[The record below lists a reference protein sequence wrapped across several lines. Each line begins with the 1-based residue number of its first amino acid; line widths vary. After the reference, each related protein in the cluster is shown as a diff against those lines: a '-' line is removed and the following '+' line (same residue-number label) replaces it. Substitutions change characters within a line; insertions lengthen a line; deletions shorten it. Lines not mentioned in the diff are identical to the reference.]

1 MNDNQR
7 YQLKQMIE
15 QNKVIDNTNVL
26 RELKHSSNIRN
37 CIIKLLE
44 LKQTHKELL
53 QTDKSKF
60 EEIALQDCGF
70 LFFNYMPL
78 YNTVLK
84 ENIDMN
90 IMQQLLDT
98 LSKIENGEY
107 DQHEGSFEVGKLLK
121 TIYIDG
127 TLQDIH
133 RKDEESK
140 ITYKTPKTI
149 HWSQYKNNIR

>member
-1 MNDNQR
+1 MNDNEK

-15 QNKVIDNTNVL
+15 QNKVIDNTHVL
-26 RELKHSSNIRN
+26 RELKHSTDIRK
-37 CIIKLLE
+37 CVVKLLE

-53 QTDKSKF
+53 QSDKAKF

-70 LFFNYMPL
+70 LFFNYMQL
-78 YNTVLK
+78 YNTILK
-84 ENIDMN
+84 ENIDITIMN
-90 IMQQLLDT
+90 QLLTT

-127 TLQDIH
+127 TIQEIQ
-133 RKDEESK
+133 RRDEDSK
-140 ITYKTPKTI
+140 IIYKTPKQI
-149 HWSQYKNNIR
+149 HWSQYKNNIL

>member
-1 MNDNQR
+1 MNDNER

-26 RELKHSSNIRN
+26 RELKHSKDIRK
-37 CIIKLLE
+37 CILTLLE

-53 QTDKSKF
+53 QTNKAKF
-60 EEIALQDCGF
+60 EEIALRDCGF

-90 IMQQLLDT
+90 IMQQLLNT

-127 TLQDIH
+127 TLQDIQ
-133 RKDEESK
+133 RKDQETK

-149 HWSQYKNNIR
+149 HWSQYKNNIL